1 MTRSNEPPIP
11 LRELL
16 IYASPCAGCGCGSYC
31 HWDDVTTPPQGMTA
45 TEWATIASGI
55 ECQRC
60 PCKGYKDPNKAKA
73 SRKV

>member
-1 MTRSNEPPIP
+1 MPRDSKPPIP

-31 HWDDVTTPPQGMTA
+31 HWDDLATPAEGMTA
-45 TEWATIASGI
+45 VEWADRASGI
-55 ECQRC
+55 TCQRC
-60 PCKGYKDPNKAKA
+60 RCKGYKA